1 MRFTRLQNL
10 ASLGF
15 AQFLYCTL
23 SVEYYFCSTDKGKIK
38 SANSSPSIHLNLERC
53 AKCEF
58 LLRCF
63 VGLLRIAAFLT
74 SGCASGRKRAFRKA
88 KKSCRRRLR
97 LIHENFK
104 LTLAFYPFAF
114 CPHIFL
120 TSVSCSL
127 LCCAT
132 HSRFYGIS

>member
-1 MRFTRLQNL
+1 MRVIRLQNL

-15 AQFLYCTL
+15 AQFLYCL
-23 SVEYYFCSTDKGKIK
+23 SGILRIILDSTERGK
-38 SANSSPSIHLNLERC
+38 SAISTPSIHLNLERC